1 MNLLIKS
8 ATIVDKASKYNGK
21 KVDILIEKGTIS
33 KIRSKIDNPA
43 NFKEF
48 KRDNLHV
55 SLGWFDSSVSFGEPG
70 YEERE
75 TLENGLKTAALS
87 GFTDIVLNPN
97 TNPVI
102 DSATDVSY
110 IKTTTSSNAVRIHP
124 LGSLTKGSKG
134 VDLAE
139 LYDMKKSGAVGF
151 YDYKKSISNAN
162 LVKIA
167 IQYSQTCD
175 TLVCMFSEDEKIKGS
190 GVANE
195 DVSST
200 HLGLKGIAPL
210 AEEIQIARNIYLTE
224 YTGGKLHLPT
234 ISTDGSVAQ
243 IKNAKKSGIDVS
255 CSVAI
260 HNLFLDD
267 SMLDQ
272 FDGNLRVSPPLR
284 TIKNNK
290 VLIKAVKDS
299 VIDMVTSD
307 HSPIDIEDKKVAFE
321 HAKNGT
327 IGLESAFG
335 ALNSLFDTELAVE
348 LLIKGRERF
357 KIESPSIGEGVEAN
371 LTFFNPDTAY
381 TFSEDH
387 IHSTSKNSAF
397 LGQELKGSV
406 YGIFSNNK
414 LVTNQ

>member
-21 KVDILIEKGTIS
+21 KVDILIEKGSIS
-33 KIRSKIDNPA
+33 KIRSKIDNPG
-43 NFKEF
+43 NYKEF
-48 KRDNLHV
+48 KRTNLHV

-87 GFTDIVLNPN
+87 GFTDIILNPN

-110 IKTTTSSNAVRIHP
+110 IKTATASNAVNVHP
-124 LGSLTKGSKG
+124 LGSLTKEGKG
-134 VDLAE
+134 TELAE
-139 LYDMKKSGAVGF
+139 LFDMKKAGAVAF
-151 YDYKKSISNAN
+151 YDYKKSIPNAN

-175 TLVCMFSEDEKIKGS
+175 TLVCIFSEDEKIAGS

-200 HLGLKGIAPL
+200 HLGLKGIPSL
-210 AEEIQIARNIYLTE
+210 AEEIQIARNIYLTD
-224 YTGGKLHLPT
+224 YTGGKLHLQT
-234 ISTDGSVAQ
+234 ISTDGAVSQ
-243 IKNAKKSGIDVS
+243 IKNAKKAGIDIS

-267 SMLDQ
+267 SMLSE
-272 FDGNLRVSPPLR
+272 FDSHLRVSPPLR
-284 TIKNNK
+284 TKKDNK
-290 VLIKAVKDS
+290 GLIKAIKEG
-299 VIDMVTSD
+299 VIDMVTCD

-327 IGLESAFG
+327 VGLESAFG
-335 ALNSLFDTELAVE
+335 ALNKLFDTSLTIE
-348 LLIKGRERF
+348 LLTKGRGRF
-357 KIESPSIGEGVEAN
+357 KIESPSLSEGSEAN
-371 LTFFNPDTAY
+371 LTFFNPGTEY
-381 TFSEDH
+381 TFDKSH

-397 LGQELKGSV
+397 LGHELKGTV

-414 LVTNQ
+414 LIHNT

>member
-21 KVDILIEKGTIS
+21 KVDILIEKGSIS
-33 KIRSKIDNPA
+33 SIKSKIDNPG
-43 NFKEF
+43 NYKEF

-55 SLGWFDSSVSFGEPG
+55 SVGWFDSSVSFGEPG

-75 TLENGLKTAALS
+75 TLDNGLKTAALS

-102 DSATDVSY
+102 DSATDVSF
-110 IKTTTSSNAVRIHP
+110 IKTATATHAVNVHP

-139 LYDMKKSGAVGF
+139 LFDMKKAGAVAF
-151 YDYKKSISNAN
+151 YDYKKAISNSN

-167 IQYSQTCD
+167 IQYSQTCE
-175 TLVCMFSEDEKIKGS
+175 TLVCVFSQDEKIAGS

-195 DVSST
+195 DVAST
-200 HLGLKGIAPL
+200 HLGLKGIPPL

-234 ISTDGSVAQ
+234 VSTDGAVTL
-243 IKNAKKSGIDVS
+243 IKNAKKSGIDIS

-260 HNLFLDD
+260 HNLVLDD
-267 SMLDQ
+267 SLLAE
-272 FDGNLRVSPPLR
+272 FDSNLRVSPPLR
-284 TIKNNK
+284 TKKNNK
-290 VLIKAVKDS
+290 ALVKALKEG
-299 VIDMVTSD
+299 VIDMVTCD

-335 ALNSLFDTELAVE
+335 VLNNLLDTDLTVE
-348 LLIKGRERF
+348 LLTKGRARF
-357 KIESPSIGEGVEAN
+357 GIETPTLAVGSEAN
-371 LTFFNPDTAY
+371 LSLFNPTTKY
-381 TFSEDH
+381 SFSGNH

-397 LGQELKGSV
+397 LGQELKGRV
-406 YGIFSNNK
+406 YGVISNNK
-414 LVTNQ
+414 LVHD